1 MCVSSNSF
9 TILVNG
15 LTTTY
20 FKSGHG
26 IRQGFPF
33 SSLFFIMDIEGISP
47 LFNKSKSDGSLVGVK
62 IASGLSISLII
73 FVDDVI
79 ILGIGSE
86 AQWSLIKEFLN
97 LFFSVTGLSNDKKK
111 YYIHHNCNNE
121 LLTRHIADLF
131 TIKEASIDDRM
142 NYLGYFLKPNIYL
155 KSDWN
160 WLVNKLQRKIEG
172 WTSHWISLGSRL
184 TLSTLVL

>member
-1 MCVSSNSF
+1 MEKAYDRLNLTFLCLVLQHVGFPYASSIWITKCVSSTSF
-9 TILVNG
+9 AILVNG

-47 LFNKSKSDGSLVGVK
+47 LFNKSKSGGSLVGVK

-79 ILGIGSE
+79 ILGTGS
-86 AQWSLIKEFLN
+86 
-97 LFFSVTGLSNDKKK
+97 
-111 YYIHHNCNNE
+111 
-121 LLTRHIADLF
+121 
-131 TIKEASIDDRM
+131 
-142 NYLGYFLKPNIYL
+142 
-155 KSDWN
+155 
-160 WLVNKLQRKIEG
+160 
-172 WTSHWISLGSRL
+172 
-184 TLSTLVL
+184 